1 MLELQNYYNLIKEE
15 FKNNTYLST
24 CKEVYDN
31 SKYKLHIRQHLK
43 EMGFKCSP
51 EMESTLFFALVDIVV
66 VVDSS
71 NKFYYATFSE
81 SKLLELKQSGRL
93 LPKNDD
99 LDFSKASSLV
109 KANTFSKIN
118 EFLAEGKFHFIK
130 LTNLDEDSFYCNI
143 SNMNPY
149 PALTDERVYSADF
162 IAKSYWGIL
171 NLLVRDMYRVNDL
184 ICTASPTFTKQINNC
199 AISCKINVKTIE
211 ESLES
216 IYLWD
221 IKTINLFTES
231 DNIRK
236 LLTGVCKVND
246 TYVTLN
252 REVLEKFYGT
262 AYLDFESKGVRERYC
277 LEELY
282 STGEKADLRYYLNK
296 YHFYND
302 EKLKSCKSTREL
314 KLVLKSRMKP
324 IKMSSK
330 NINVRVLTS
339 PKSIYSKH
347 KSYYKNIS
355 LSSNFEVVD
364 NLEEVLPQTYKVSGV
379 SSFGYCSVEVKAI
392 SFGNAESNGK
402 QEFIRQFGNLYN
414 DKILGIQRGSEVA
427 KGKHPVFSISIDTQR
442 KLCEVIRWGY
452 VKNYDEYS
460 KLIRGIINTL
470 NLPYEVTD
478 DMIKLLFI
486 NNLAKEAGK
495 SNKVTLEILGTNLD
509 RFLTLLVKGSKE
521 SLERK
526 IKELRKK
533 K

>member
-1 MLELQNYYNLIKEE
+1 MIQLQKYYGLIKEE

-24 CKEVYDN
+24 CKEIYDN
-31 SKYKLHIRQHLK
+31 SMYRPHIRQHLK
-43 EMGFKCSP
+43 EMGFNCRP

-66 VVDSS
+66 VVDSD
-71 NKFYYATFSE
+71 NKFYYATFSDN
-81 SKLLELKQSGRL
+81 KLLELKQNGRL

-109 KANTFSKIN
+109 KANTPSKIN
-118 EFLAEGKFHFIK
+118 EFLADGRFHFIK
-130 LTNLDEDSFYCNI
+130 LINLDEDSFYCNI
-143 SNMNPY
+143 GSMSPY
-149 PALTDERVYSADF
+149 PDLKDERVYSADF

-171 NLLVRDMYRVNDL
+171 NLLVKDMYKVNDI
-184 ICTASPTFTKQINNC
+184 ICTALPTINNC
-199 AISCKINVKTIE
+199 AISCKINIKTVE

-221 IKTINLFTES
+221 IKTISLSTES

-236 LLTGVCKVND
+236 LLTGVCKVDD

-252 REVLEKFYGT
+252 RDILDKFYGT
-262 AYLDFESKGVRERYC
+262 SYLDFESKGVRERYC

-282 STGEKADLRYYLNK
+282 STGEKADLRYYLSK
-296 YHFYND
+296 YRFYND
-302 EKLKSCKSTREL
+302 EKLKSCKSTHEL
-314 KLVLKSRMKP
+314 KLILKSRVRP
-324 IKMSSK
+324 IKKSST
-330 NINVRVLTS
+330 NVNARVLTS
-339 PKSIYSKH
+339 PKAIYTKH
-347 KSYYKNIS
+347 KSYYKNIP
-355 LSSNFEVVD
+355 LSSNFEVIT
-364 NLEEVLPQTYKVSGV
+364 NLEDILPQTYKVSGV
-379 SSFGYCSVEVKAI
+379 SSYGYCSVELKAI

-427 KGKHPVFSISIDTQR
+427 RGKHPVFSINIDTQR
-442 KLCEVIRWGY
+442 RLCEIIRWGY
-452 VKNYDEYS
+452 VRNYNEYS
-460 KLIRGIINTL
+460 KYIRGIVNTL

-521 SLERK
+521 SLEKK

-533 K
+533 